1 MRHSSNSDSI
11 KLLNS
16 LLKQPIEVVVDVGV
30 QYSTPFLME
39 GYPAAFHHLI
49 EPVTLYHE
57 PIRQNYQKAGI
68 DFNLIEA
75 AAADVDGVLYQHLQ
89 CLDEGKVVTHSQLLT
104 AENNSL
110 KGLIE
115 IVKTPVV
122 TLDALFPSLS
132 NYLVKI
138 DVDGIEEKIIR
149 GGSQTIKNASVVIIE
164 APLGSLTSRVRLL
177 EELGM
182 RLFDITDMCYY
193 FNQLQQVDLIFVN
206 AAMVSGDLDFQPFA
220 KHSPIVWS
228 EWYKQGMSA

>member
-1 MRHSSNSDSI
+1 MRNSLNIDSI
-11 KLLNS
+11 KLLKS

-49 EPVTLYHE
+49 EPVTIYHE
-57 PIRQNYQKAGI
+57 PIRQNYHKAGI

-89 CLDEGKVVTHSQLLT
+89 CLDVSGVVTHSQLLA

-110 KGLIE
+110 KGLLK

-138 DVDGIEEKIIR
+138 DVDGIEEKIIC
-149 GGSQTIKNASVVIIE
+149 GGSKTIRNASVVIIE
-164 APLGSLTSRVRLL
+164 ATLGSLSSRTSLL
-177 EELGM
+177 EGLGM
-182 RLFDITDMCYY
+182 RLFDITEMCYY
-193 FNQLQQVDLIFVN
+193 FDQLQQVDLIFVN
-206 AAMVSGDLDFQPFA
+206 TSMIRGDMDFQPLV
-220 KHSPIVWS
+220 KHNPIVWS
-228 EWYKQGMSA
+228 EWCKQGLSA